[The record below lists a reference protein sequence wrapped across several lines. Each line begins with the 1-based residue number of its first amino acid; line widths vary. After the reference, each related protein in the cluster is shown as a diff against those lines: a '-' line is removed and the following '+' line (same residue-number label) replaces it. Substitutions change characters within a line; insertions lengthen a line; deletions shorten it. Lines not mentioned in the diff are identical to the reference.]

1 MASFYSSSDQ
11 NGFSLIEAVMVL
23 AIIALLTAVAVP
35 SLMSS
40 KDAAEKAALVVSLRG
55 MHTDQVAYHTTRNR
69 YARLSELNE
78 YSGSLYGQ
86 VNGSMLMRKNWIY
99 LMTPTPTNATLKTR
113 YQTLAYQM
121 RAGRIS
127 SAYLIAQ
134 DGLVHTLIQ

>member
-1 MASFYSSSDQ
+1 
-11 NGFSLIEAVMVL
+11 MVL

-86 VNGSMLMRKNWIY
+86 VNGSMLMRKTGYI
-99 LMTPTPTNATLKTR
+99 
-113 YQTLAYQM
+113 
-121 RAGRIS
+121 
-127 SAYLIAQ
+127 
-134 DGLVHTLIQ
+134 